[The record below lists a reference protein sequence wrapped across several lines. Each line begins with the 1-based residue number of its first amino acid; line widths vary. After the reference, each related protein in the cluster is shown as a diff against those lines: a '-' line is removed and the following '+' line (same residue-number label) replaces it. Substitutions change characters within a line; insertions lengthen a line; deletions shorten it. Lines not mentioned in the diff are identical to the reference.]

1 MVCFWCA
8 TLHNSPNGL
17 RSERQTQAFCLRVH
31 ELFFAT
37 VLRHCSP
44 PLFFDFC
51 FCVCVYVQSPRS
63 RFKQPTT
70 TNCAFCHKHEHQCL
84 KCHLVNVLSNT
95 WIVTHATSPFFISST
110 FSLALHTRTS
120 HAPHTHLIHTNSLS
134 PSLLSLSLTHTHIHS
149 LPPFSHTPSILFASS
164 LCFLLPLP
172 SLSHTAPDIS
182 ADGPGHRQRHY
193 HNA

>member
-8 TLHNSPNGL
+8 SLHNSPNGL
-17 RSERQTQAFCLRVH
+17 RSKRQTQAPCLRVH

-70 TNCAFCHKHEHQCL
+70 TNCAFCHKYEHQCL

-120 HAPHTHLIHTNSLS
+120 HAPHTHLIHINSLS
-134 PSLLSLSLTHTHIHS
+134 PSLLSLSHAHTFTLSLPSLTHPLFPS
-149 LPPFSHTPSILFASS
+149 LPLSVSS
-164 LCFLLPLP
+164 PLP